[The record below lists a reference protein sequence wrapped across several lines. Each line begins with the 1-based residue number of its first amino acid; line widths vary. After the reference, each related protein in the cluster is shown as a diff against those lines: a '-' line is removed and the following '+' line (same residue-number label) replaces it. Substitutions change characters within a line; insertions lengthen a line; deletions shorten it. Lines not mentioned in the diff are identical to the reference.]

1 MSEHRDNEHDG
12 GLAVQELKPELR
24 PPNMYKVVL
33 LNDDYT
39 PMDFVIEVLEAFF
52 RMQREQ
58 ATRVMMSVHSKGVGV
73 CGVFTRDIAETKV
86 SQVNE
91 FSRNNHH
98 PLLCAMEEN

>member
-12 GLAVQELKPELR
+12 GLAVQEQKPELK

-39 PMDFVIEVLEAFF
+39 PMDFVIEVLEGFF
-52 RMQREQ
+52 RMPREQ